1 MVLLLVSLWLVVE
14 AYEKEPKREC
24 ECCGILR
31 ATGLLLFGAAAAQI
45 AFYVV
50 SSPFTIAKSIGM
62 STILGFI
69 AAPLAVGAA
78 VRGFACLGQALKC
91 DC

>member
-24 ECCGILR
+24 ECCSILR
-31 ATGLLLFGAAAAQI
+31 AFGAAAAQI
-45 AFYVV
+45 EFYVV

>member
-1 MVLLLVSLWLVVE
+1 M
-14 AYEKEPKREC
+14 KHTKREC
-24 ECCGILR
+24 ECCSIR
-31 ATGLLLFGAAAAQI
+31 KATGLLLFGAAAAQI
-45 AFYVV
+45 AFYAV

-62 STILGFI
+62 STILGFV

-78 VRGFACLGQALKC
+78 VRGFACLGQALMC